1 MLEITGSLYFLERG
15 TKFKFYFIKKG
26 STESITQEIVVEM
39 VDIAPKAIITVT
51 AFRNK
56 TMDMRIPLEISS
68 KGMQN
73 HDKTRSEVSGFIEIR
88 KHSGNNTGNRMKQ
101 AVKKGAVIEKELTE
115 ILTKGENT
123 VTMLNINKL
132 AGHGSGSFHRIL
144 IAAGRTKPA
153 VTAERN
159 KLKLS
164 AVRTAIHGTTVRRIA
179 AMDHFV
185 NVSHLSGSGM
195 ESIFDFFII
204 VCKDFL

>member
-1 MLEITGSLYFLERG
+1 
-15 TKFKFYFIKKG
+15 
-26 STESITQEIVVEM
+26 M
-39 VDIAPKAIITVT
+39 VDVAPKAIIAVT

-56 TMDMRIPLEISS
+56 TMDMRIPLEISP

-73 HDKTRSEVSGFIEIR
+73 HDETRSEVSGFIEIR
-88 KHSGNNTGNRMKQ
+88 KHSGDDTGNSMKQ
-101 AVKKGAVIEKELTE
+101 AVKEGAVIEKEITK
-115 ILTKGENT
+115 ILINGENI

-132 AGHGSGSFHRIL
+132 TGHGSGSFHRIL

-153 VTAERN
+153 VTAKRN

-179 AMDHFV
+179 TMYHLV
-185 NVSHLSGSGM
+185 NVSHLSGAGM
-195 ESIFDFFII
+195 ESIFNFFII